1 MTNRGGAPARVEG
14 NGVEIFGSEY
24 SIRADADADY
34 VKTIAAYVDT
44 KMNEIAQKQQLVSS
58 TKVAILA
65 AINIADEVFRERR
78 KREQTELDVTLK
90 ARELSDVL
98 AREL

>member
-1 MTNRGGAPARVEG
+1 MDRVKTTR
-14 NGVEIFGSEY
+14 VEIFGSEY

-44 KMNEIAQKQQLVSS
+44 KMNEIAQKQNIVSS

-65 AINIADEVFRERR
+65 AINLADEVFQERKR
-78 KREQTELDVTLK
+78 REQTEHDVTIK
-90 ARELSDVL
+90 ARELSEVL

>member
-1 MTNRGGAPARVEG
+1 MDRPKSTR
-14 NGVEIFGSEY
+14 VEIFGSEY
-24 SIRADADADY
+24 TIRADADPDY
-34 VKTIAAYVDT
+34 VKSIAAYVDT
-44 KMNEIAQKQQLVSS
+44 KMNEIAEKQKLVSS

-65 AINIADEVFRERR
+65 AINIADEVFQERR
-78 KREQTELDVTLK
+78 KREQTEQDVSAK

>member
-1 MTNRGGAPARVEG
+1 MERVKTTR
-14 NGVEIFGSEY
+14 VEIFGSEY

-34 VKTIAAYVDT
+34 VKTIAAYVDA
-44 KMNEIAQKQQLVSS
+44 KMNEIAQKQSIVSS

-65 AINIADEVFRERR
+65 AINIADEVFQERR
-78 KREQTELDVTLK
+78 KREKTEMDVSMK
-90 ARELSDVL
+90 ARELSEVL

>member
-1 MTNRGGAPARVEG
+1 MERVKTTR
-14 NGVEIFGSEY
+14 VEIFGSEY

-44 KMNEIAQKQQLVSS
+44 KMNEIAQKQRLVSS

-65 AINIADEVFRERR
+65 AINIADEVFQERK
-78 KREQTELDVTLK
+78 KREKTEQDVSLK